1 LYEVFRLNILQAECD
16 YWSLGVVAYE
26 MVFGQTPFSAD
37 QLTTTYYNIMNYKA
51 TLEFSEDSGVSQ
63 SYCDLVRG
71 LLDDAT
77 SRLGHEQLL
86 KHPFF
91 SSVNWNT
98 LREG

>member
-1 LYEVFRLNILQAECD
+1 LQAECD

-26 MVFGQTPFSAD
+26 MVFGQTPFCAD
-37 QLTTTYYNIMNYKA
+37 RLTETYCNIVNYKS
-51 TLEFSEDSGVSQ
+51 TLKFPDDSGVSQ
-63 SYCDLVRG
+63 SYCDIVRA

-86 KHPFF
+86 KHPYFAT
-91 SSVNWNT
+91 VDWNT